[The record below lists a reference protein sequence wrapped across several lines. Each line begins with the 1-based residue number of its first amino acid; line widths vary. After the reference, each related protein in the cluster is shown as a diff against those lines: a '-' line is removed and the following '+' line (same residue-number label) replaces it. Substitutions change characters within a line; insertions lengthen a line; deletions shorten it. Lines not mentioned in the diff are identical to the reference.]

1 MPNEENAMRFVSYV
15 VDGHASWGAL
25 TQEDHIV
32 DLKARGFGETLRAA
46 IAAERLGEAR
56 AAIEMAKP
64 DHALGDVKLTLP
76 LPDAGKVLAVGANY
90 SAHAAEM
97 SRDVGSDPQFFL
109 RLPGSLVPHGAP
121 IVKPRVS
128 DHLDYEGELAV
139 IIGKRG
145 RHIPLESAM
154 AHVAGYSCFNDGT
167 IRDYQKV
174 SLPVGKNF
182 EASGSMGPWMVAADA
197 VSFPLELETRVNG
210 DRRQHDSTAN
220 MTFAIPRLIE
230 YASRFVTLEPG
241 DIIASGTPS
250 GVGMRRDPPCWL
262 AEGDRLDIEISGVG
276 LLSNPIRNEAA

>member
-1 MPNEENAMRFVSYV
+1 MRPGLIASARRPRSPTPASCRNSTMHGASAWPSAGLVSLRSTRIAGNILPLPRPMAPPNPMPNEGNAMRFVSYI

-25 TQEDHIV
+25 TDEDNIV
-32 DLKARGFGETLRAA
+32 DLKARGFGGTLRMAV
-46 IAAERLGEAR
+46 AAERLGEVR
-56 AAIEMAKP
+56 AVIEVLAP
-64 DHALGDVKLTLP
+64 DHALADVELA

-121 IVKPRVS
+121 IVKPRAS

-174 SLPVGKNF
+174 SLPVGKT
-182 EASGSMGPWMVAADA
+182 SRRADRWA
-197 VSFPLELETRVNG
+197 RGWCRPTPSPSRSSSRPV
-210 DRRQHDSTAN
+210 STAIGAS
-220 MTFAIPRLIE
+220 MITPR
-230 YASRFVTLEPG
+230 T
-241 DIIASGTPS
+241 
-250 GVGMRRDPPCWL
+250 
-262 AEGDRLDIEISGVG
+262 
-276 LLSNPIRNEAA
+276 

>member
-1 MPNEENAMRFVSYV
+1 MRFVSYIT
-15 VDGHASWGAL
+15 DTGPAWGAV
-25 TQEDHIV
+25 TDDDTVV
-32 DLKARGFGETLRAA
+32 DLKARGLGDTLRLA
-46 IAAERLGEAR
+46 IAGDRLR
-56 AAIEMAKP
+56 DAADIVQGATP
-64 DHALGDVKLTLP
+64 DHRLADIRLDVP
-76 LPDAGKVLAVGANY
+76 LPDAGKILAVGANY

-109 RLPGSLVPHGAP
+109 RLPGSLVAHGAG

-139 IIGKRG
+139 IVGRGG
-145 RHIPLESAM
+145 RHIPMESAM
-154 AHVAGYSCFNDGT
+154 EHVAGYSCFNDGT
-167 IRDYQKV
+167 IRDYQKI

-197 VSFPLELETRVNG
+197 VAFPLELETRVNG
-210 DRRQHDSTAN
+210 ERRQHDNTAN

-250 GVGMRRDPPCWL
+250 GVGMRRDPQSWL
-262 AEGDRLDIEISGVG
+262 ADGDMLEVEISGVG
-276 LLSNPIRNEAA
+276 LLRNPIRNEAP

>member
-1 MPNEENAMRFVSYV
+1 MRFVSYI

-25 TQEDHIV
+25 TDEDNIV
-32 DLKARGFGETLRAA
+32 DLKARGFGGTLRMA
-46 IAAERLGEAR
+46 IAAERLGEVR
-56 AAIEMAKP
+56 AVIEVLAP
-64 DHALGDVKLTLP
+64 DHALADVELA

-121 IVKPRVS
+121 IVKPRAS

-174 SLPVGKNF
+174 SLPVGKT
-182 EASGSMGPWMVAADA
+182 SRRADRWA
-197 VSFPLELETRVNG
+197 RGWWRPTPSPSRSSSRPV
-210 DRRQHDSTAN
+210 STAIGAS
-220 MTFAIPRLIE
+220 MITPR
-230 YASRFVTLEPG
+230 T
-241 DIIASGTPS
+241 
-250 GVGMRRDPPCWL
+250 
-262 AEGDRLDIEISGVG
+262 
-276 LLSNPIRNEAA
+276 